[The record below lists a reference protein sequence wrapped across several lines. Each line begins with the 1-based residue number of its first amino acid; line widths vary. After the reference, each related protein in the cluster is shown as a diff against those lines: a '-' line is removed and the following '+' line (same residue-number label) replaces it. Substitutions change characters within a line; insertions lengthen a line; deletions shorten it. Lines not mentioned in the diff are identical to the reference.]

1 MYYNFAGFQNIRFIP
16 LTKNIFCGKLYPY
29 DYIVIIVIIIS
40 IFLEDKPK

>member
-1 MYYNFAGFQNIRFIP
+1 MYYNFAGFQNIRSIP